1 MGGTDKTKEQL
12 IEELVELCRQIYG
25 CKGLGSERKWV
36 EKELL
41 GVQSLESIGIL
52 AGGIA
57 NTLNNILTVIMGNIS
72 LAKIYVECDNEPE
85 EAIQSLKKADIACMR
100 VVELTQKLLTFHNS
114 TMVKH
119 LSHKECKE

>member
-25 CKGLGSERKWV
+25 CKGLESERKWV

-114 TMVKH
+114 TRMRH
-119 LSHKECKE
+119 PSYKE